1 MGFGSQK
8 LVTTDI
14 DARGLLYAM
23 RKLPK
28 EVQNELRKM
37 NAADAQAL
45 AQDLKYTRAY
55 APPQKELLQGAVYV
69 VKDRVIRVDIG
80 GKKQVGKAYKR
91 RTNGG
96 AKYRSP
102 AGALV
107 YGSEYGS
114 SGKDVDRFG
123 RKMGNRFKLPHNP
136 RGYWIN
142 PTVEKYSKELLE
154 KWKTRTQRAIEGLS
168 LDG

>member
-8 LVTTDI
+8 LVTSDV
-14 DARGLLYAM
+14 DASALLYVM

-28 EVQNELRKM
+28 EVQNELRKL
-37 NAADAQAL
+37 NAADAEDL
-45 AQDLKYTRAY
+45 KQDLKTTTRN
-55 APPQKELLQGAVYV
+55 APPQKKLIQGAVYV
-69 VKDRVIRVDIG
+69 VRDRNIRVDIG
-80 GKKQVGKAYKR
+80 GKKQVGRAYKSKR
-91 RTNGG
+91 NGG

-114 SGKDVDRFG
+114 SGNEVDRFG
-123 RKMGNRFKLPHNP
+123 RKMGKRFELPHNP
-136 RGYWIN
+136 RGYWIA
-142 PTVEKYSKELLE
+142 PTVEKYSKELLD
-154 KWKTRTQRAIEGLS
+154 KWKTRTQRAIEGLN